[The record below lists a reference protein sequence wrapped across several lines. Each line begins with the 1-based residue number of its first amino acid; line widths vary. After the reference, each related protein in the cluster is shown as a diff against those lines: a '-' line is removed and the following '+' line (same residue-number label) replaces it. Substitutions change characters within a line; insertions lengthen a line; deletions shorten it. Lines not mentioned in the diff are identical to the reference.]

1 MCCKWKFILISI
13 IQAILITSFDLYR
26 QTFLYIYCFYI
37 YYTTFAGLKWLFI
50 CVILLIR
57 QLTFGLT
64 QIYAETLGSQFDTGR
79 FSRFP
84 FSLCFVLEENCV
96 NFHSRGKRLRFAVG
110 LRRVEDVHL
119 IMQSDF
125 DFIRHAIDA
134 KEQRGNFS
142 FMAV

>member
-1 MCCKWKFILISI
+1 MNYFHRSVYT
-13 IQAILITSFDLYR
+13 QAVFVM
-26 QTFLYIYCFYI
+26 FYI
-37 YYTTFAGLKWLFI
+37 TLAVLRWLFI
-50 CVILLIR
+50 GVIFQR
-57 QLTFGLT
+57 RHLTFGLA
-64 QIYAETLGSQFDTGR
+64 QISVVTLGSRFDTGR

-84 FSLCFVLEENCV
+84 FPLCGVLEENCV

-134 KEQRGNFS
+134 REQRGNFS